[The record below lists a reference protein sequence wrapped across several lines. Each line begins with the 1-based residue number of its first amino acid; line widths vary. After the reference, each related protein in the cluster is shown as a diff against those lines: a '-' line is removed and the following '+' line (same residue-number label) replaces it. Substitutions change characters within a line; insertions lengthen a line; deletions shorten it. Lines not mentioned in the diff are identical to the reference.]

1 MRILKVC
8 LGIILSAFSLSSF
21 AEETTQKEYG
31 VSYGGSTGL
40 AIRKSV
46 SEKTLVF
53 AGIGLGY
60 SNYDSSSSC
69 CGSNSGNSNFYA
81 LTLGTRRY
89 LSIEKLSKFI
99 DVELHGYYGEGSD
112 STSGTTIYQK
122 GVSVYASYGV
132 EYFLSANIS
141 IEGKAGFRM
150 NYSTNS
156 SSGGSSSGK
165 SIDFPAASTAIT
177 YYW

>member
-1 MRILKVC
+1 MRFLKIC
-8 LGIILSAFSLSSF
+8 LGIFISVLSLSSF
-21 AEETTQKEYG
+21 AEEKTQNEYG
-31 VSYGGSTGL
+31 ISYGGSTGL

-46 SEKTLVF
+46 SEKTLIY

-60 SNYDSSSSC
+60 SHSDSSSSC
-69 CGSNSGNSNFYA
+69 CGGSSGKSNFYA

-99 DVELHGYYGEGSD
+99 DAELQGQYGEGSD
-112 STSGTTIYQK
+112 SSGLTYYGS

-132 EYFLSANIS
+132 EYFLSAAIS

-150 NYSTNS
+150 NYFTNS
-156 SSGGSSSGK
+156 SSGGSGTNK
-165 SIDFPAASTAIT
+165 SINFPAASTAIT